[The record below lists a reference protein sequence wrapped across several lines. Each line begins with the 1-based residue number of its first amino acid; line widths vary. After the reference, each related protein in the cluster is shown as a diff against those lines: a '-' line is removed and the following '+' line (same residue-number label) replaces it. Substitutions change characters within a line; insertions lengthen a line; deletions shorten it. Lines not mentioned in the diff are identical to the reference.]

1 MTKAA
6 IWCRHEND
14 NIIAYDKKIPWNILS
29 DTARFWRMVEGKTLV
44 MGRMTYETM
53 PQDKLAAHKIFV
65 ITHHEDYLT
74 QDTRKHI
81 PVVKM
86 SQLKETGEDLYICGG
101 RDIYQQ
107 FIEKDTVEII
117 VDNCYQGEIPA
128 KTGEKAI
135 EISASVESMQQK
147 YRQISQTYEQDNVTT
162 AICVKK
168 GEFVAQDVLKHLLLA
183 IEQK

>member
-1 MTKAA
+1 MTNIA

-14 NIIAYDKKIPWNILS
+14 NIIAYGKKIPWNIPS

-65 ITHHEDYLT
+65 MTHHEDYLT
-74 QDTRKHI
+74 QDTQKHI
-81 PVVKM
+81 PVAKM
-86 SQLKETGEDLYICGG
+86 SQLKESEEDLYICGG
-101 RDIYQQ
+101 REIYQQ

-117 VDNCYQGEIPA
+117 VDNCCQGEIPA
-128 KTGEKAI
+128 KAEEKTI
-135 EISASVESMQQK
+135 EINACVELMQQK

-162 AICVKK
+162 AIWVKK
-168 GEFVAQDVLKHLLLA
+168 GEFVAQDVLKYLLLA